1 MRTGRPRPVLI
12 EVPPEAGVERDDV
25 QLRNPAP
32 VSRTVP
38 TRDQLQEAAC
48 VIVQSRSPLIFAGG
62 GVAQSGAEQAL
73 VELAEATNIPVIT
86 SGGGKGAIPDRHPLP
101 YGSCVSPSRERHE
114 LNQLFEVMQ
123 SADVVIGIGTRFSL
137 GNPAGE
143 ASTLININIDD
154 AELTRVQA
162 NTVPLHGDARATIE
176 ALLPVLME
184 EGEGNRPSPSEAV
197 TAARRLIAYY
207 DIRLQEPQ
215 YPILEAI
222 KNSIPEETF
231 TVWDVTQFG
240 YYSRTHYPVNHP
252 KTYMDSGYSLNL
264 GFSFPTA
271 LGAKVAQPDRPVVC
285 VTGDGGFLFNSS
297 ELATAVKYGINV
309 TTIVFRDDA
318 YGNVG
323 RDLDEFF
330 SGRYETNLHN
340 PDFVKYAESFGA
352 VGMRADD
359 PMDLERLLPMAL
371 ESWAP
376 VVIDVPVGHI
386 TLPRAKQHAHLA
398 SVPWTVPQEGL
409 IRS

>member
-1 MRTGRPRPVLI
+1 MRTVTKWRRQALTPREISLAVSEAFRQMRTGRPRPVLI

-38 TRDQLQEAAC
+38 TREQMQEAAR

-86 SGGGKGAIPDRHPLP
+86 SGGGKGAIPDRHPLS
-101 YGSCVSPSRERHE
+101 YGSCVSPSGERHE

-123 SADVVIGIGTRFSL
+123 SADAVIGIGTRFSL

-184 EGEGNRPSPSEAV
+184 AGEGNRQSPSEAV
-197 TAARRLIAYY
+197 TGARRLIAYY

-240 YYSRTHYPVNHP
+240 YYSRTHYQVNHP

-264 GFSFPTA
+264 GFPSRRRWAPGWPNPTGPWCA
-271 LGAKVAQPDRPVVC
+271 
-285 VTGDGGFLFNSS
+285 S
-297 ELATAVKYGINV
+297 LATAGSCS
-309 TTIVFRDDA
+309 TRP
-318 YGNVG
+318 
-323 RDLDEFF
+323 
-330 SGRYETNLHN
+330 SS
-340 PDFVKYAESFGA
+340 P
-352 VGMRADD
+352 
-359 PMDLERLLPMAL
+359 
-371 ESWAP
+371 
-376 VVIDVPVGHI
+376 
-386 TLPRAKQHAHLA
+386 PR
-398 SVPWTVPQEGL
+398 SSTG
-409 IRS
+409 ST